1 MCGIVGL
8 YLKNRE
14 LNSSLGSLFSPML
27 IQMTQRGPD
36 SAGFAMYRDELPA
49 GQIKVVLQHPDV
61 SFDWTSLGEKLGAS
75 LGTVHNAEKIHNH
88 FKIEL
93 SSNGNDVRE
102 YFEHSIN
109 GVAVVSIGRA
119 IEIYKEVGTPEQVS
133 NYFDLTRMHGTHA
146 IGHTRMAT
154 ESAVTTAGSHP
165 FSTGDD
171 ICLVHNGS
179 LSNHN
184 RLRDKLKTYGAR
196 FYTENDTE
204 VAANYFA
211 TKLAFGATLEQSL
224 RDALVDLDGFYTFA
238 IGTANGFAVLRDPI
252 ACKPAVMAET
262 DDWVAIASEYRSL
275 ADLPKIDAA
284 KLWEPEPGV
293 PYIWEGAQ
301 QTPTRENP
309 VADAV

>member
-8 YLKNRE
+8 YLKNSQ
-14 LNSSLGSLFSPML
+14 LNQSLGKLFSPML

-36 SAGFAMYRDELPA
+36 SAGFAVYRDELPHSLT
-49 GQIKVVLQHPDV
+49 KVVLQHPDLA
-61 SFDWTSLGEKLGAS
+61 FDWSGLSRELNQT
-75 LGTVHNAEKIHNH
+75 LGTVHRAEQIHNH
-88 FKIEL
+88 FKLEL
-93 SSNGNDVRE
+93 IGTGDQVRE
-102 YFEHSIN
+102 YFEHHEEAI
-109 GVAVVSIGRA
+109 AVVSIGHA

-133 NYFDLTRMHGTHA
+133 DYFDLTGMHGTHA

-184 RLRDKLKTYGAR
+184 RLRDKLKTFGAR

-224 RDALVDLDGFYTFA
+224 RDALNDLDGFYTFA

-275 ADLPKIDAA
+275 AHLPKIDSA

-301 QTPTRENP
+301 QANNQESP
-309 VADAV
+309 VADGV

>member
-1 MCGIVGL
+1 MCGIVGI
-8 YLKNRE
+8 YLKNPS
-14 LNSSLGSLFSPML
+14 LNLSLGKLFEPML
-27 IQMTQRGPD
+27 VQMTQRGPD
-36 SAGFAMYRDELPA
+36 SAGFGVYRDHLSA
-49 GQIKVVLQHPDV
+49 GQIKVVLQHPDAAY
-61 SFDWTSLGEKLGAS
+61 DWPALKQEISKTLGKVQ
-75 LGTVHNAEKIHNH
+75 TAEQIHNH
-88 FKIEL
+88 YKITL
-93 SSNGNDVRE
+93 SSDGSAVRE
-102 YFEHSIN
+102 FFQNHYRDI
-109 GVAVVSIGRA
+109 AIVSIGRG
-119 IEIYKEVGTPEQVS
+119 IEIYKEVGTPTEVADC
-133 NYFDLTRMHGTHA
+133 FDLSGMTGTHA

-184 RLRDKLKTYGAR
+184 RLREKLKTLGAQ
-196 FYTENDTE
+196 FFTQNDTE

-211 TKLAFGATLEQSL
+211 TKLAFGSSLEQSL
-224 RDALVDLDGFYTFA
+224 NDALVDLDGFYTFA

-275 ADLPKIDAA
+275 AELPDVEHA

-293 PYIWEGAQ
+293 PYIWESDTHNAAN
-301 QTPTRENP
+301 RAAP
-309 VADAV
+309 VSA

>member
-8 YLKNRE
+8 YLKNSQ
-14 LNSSLGSLFSPML
+14 LNESLGKLFAPML

-36 SAGFAMYRDELPA
+36 SAGFAVYRDELPSSL
-49 GQIKVVLQHPDV
+49 IKVVLQHPDLA
-61 SFDWTSLGEKLGAS
+61 FDWAGLSRELNQN
-75 LGTVHNAEKIHNH
+75 LGTVHQAEQVHNH
-88 FKIEL
+88 FKLEL
-93 SSNGNDVRE
+93 ISTGNDVRE
-102 YFEHSIN
+102 YFEQHSETI
-109 GVAVVSIGRA
+109 AVVSIGHA

-184 RLRDKLKTYGAR
+184 RLRNKLKTYGAR

-262 DDWVAIASEYRSL
+262 DDWVALASEYRSL
-275 ADLPKIDAA
+275 ADLPDIGSA

-301 QTPTRENP
+301 QTATREDA
-309 VADAV
+309 VADPV

>member
-8 YLKNRE
+8 YLKNPT
-14 LNSSLGSLFSPML
+14 LNASLGQLFAPML
-27 IQMTQRGPD
+27 VQMTQRGPD
-36 SAGFAMYRDELPA
+36 SAGFAVYRNHLPEKK
-49 GQIKVVLQHPDV
+49 IKVVLQHPDPGFNWQGI
-61 SFDWTSLGEKLGAS
+61 SEQLSTSVGHIEEA
-75 LGTVHNAEKIHNH
+75 TQIHNH
-88 FKIEL
+88 YRIVL
-93 SSNGNDVRE
+93 SGNSDRVRE
-102 YFEHSIN
+102 FFDQHSD
-109 GVAVVSIGRA
+109 VAVVSIGQA
-119 IEIYKEVGTPEQVS
+119 IEIYKEVGTPQAVS
-133 NYFDLTRMHGTHA
+133 DCFALSEMAGSHA

-184 RLRDKLKTYGAR
+184 RLREKLKTYGAR
-196 FYTENDTE
+196 FFTENDTE

-211 TKLAFGATLEQSL
+211 TKLAFGASLEESL
-224 RDALVDLDGFYTFA
+224 ISAMTDLDGFFTFA

-262 DDWVAIASEYRSL
+262 DDWVALASEFRSL
-275 ADLPKIDAA
+275 AELPDVDHA

-293 PYIWEGAQ
+293 PYIWETVEQ
-301 QTPTRENP
+301 KTEREASLEN
-309 VADAV
+309 A

>member
-8 YLKNRE
+8 YLKNSQ
-14 LNSSLGSLFSPML
+14 LNESLGRLFAPML

-36 SAGFAMYRDELPA
+36 SAGFAIYRDELPSE
-49 GQIKVVLQHPDV
+49 QIKVILQHPDPA
-61 SFDWTSLGEKLGAS
+61 FDWSTLCGLLGEHVGPIQHS
-75 LGTVHNAEKIHNH
+75 EQIHNH
-88 FKIEL
+88 YRIVITGT
-93 SSNGNDVRE
+93 SSALRE
-102 YFEHSIN
+102 YFENHPDN
-109 GVAVVSIGRA
+109 VAVVSIGHA

-133 NYFDLTRMHGTHA
+133 ELFDLKNMSGTHA

-184 RLRDKLKTYGAR
+184 RLRTKLKTYGAR
-196 FYTENDTE
+196 FFTENDTE

-238 IGTANGFAVLRDPI
+238 LGTANGFAVLRDPI

-262 DDWVAIASEYRSL
+262 TDWVALASEYRSL
-275 ADLPKIDAA
+275 ADLPNIESA

-293 PYIWEGAQ
+293 PYLWEGAQ
-301 QTPTRENP
+301 RISVEET
-309 VADAV
+309 AVELV